1 MSTFL
6 LSKEEQG
13 IVVFHVWKSL
23 KYKTRLVLSLQF
35 IFIGFLIQYFS
46 IGRVEEIS
54 IIFIGVLFV
63 LTGNLLLLVKGYNN
77 KINLGGFSA
86 ENEWVKTD
94 SKRLDDILSI
104 NKKARRWDM
113 NNMDITNAAG
123 FFILLLVI
131 LGIVAVSV
139 LLPSSLTQTIIFL
152 NALVL
157 FVPHWLTG
165 VRRITTTPKL
175 VKKIKIYK
183 NVLDTFK
190 RELENEDVDFLV
202 YVRGNEEKLPR
213 DVKMKV
219 KFNNQPEGFL
229 GMYAQISMND
239 VDGTHYPYF
248 YVVLVAK
255 QKSNMLGKHSNNLR
269 LPVRVISEYKVEG
282 DVEILVIRQYTT
294 KKSGYHTRPQ
304 AIVNIFDAGLKNA
317 KSILNNKQY

>member
-269 LPVRVISEYKVEG
+269 LPVRVISEYKIEG

-317 KSILNNKQY
+317 KSILNN

>member
-317 KSILNNKQY
+317 KSILNN

>member
-269 LPVRVISEYKVEG
+269 LPVRVISEYKIEG

>member
-46 IGRVEEIS
+46 IGRVEENS

-269 LPVRVISEYKVEG
+269 LPSRVISEYKIEG